1 MGRIFGHWP
10 VSRVTWG
17 DADVPSRTARVI
29 SSSTPDGSIDRR
41 IATRSEWP
49 MSIADGGGSLGT
61 LFITTMLP
69 YFGTPPTNS
78 Q

>member
-1 MGRIFGHWP
+1 
-10 VSRVTWG
+10 
-17 DADVPSRTARVI
+17 
-29 SSSTPDGSIDRR
+29 
-41 IATRSEWP
+41 
-49 MSIADGGGSLGT
+49 MSIAVGGSSLGT

>member
-1 MGRIFGHWP
+1 MR
-10 VSRVTWG
+10 R
-17 DADVPSRTARVI
+17 RTARVI
-29 SSSTPDGSIDRR
+29 SSSMPDDSIDRR

-49 MSIADGGGSLGT
+49 MSIVVSGVSPGT
-61 LFITTMLP
+61 LFITTMLS